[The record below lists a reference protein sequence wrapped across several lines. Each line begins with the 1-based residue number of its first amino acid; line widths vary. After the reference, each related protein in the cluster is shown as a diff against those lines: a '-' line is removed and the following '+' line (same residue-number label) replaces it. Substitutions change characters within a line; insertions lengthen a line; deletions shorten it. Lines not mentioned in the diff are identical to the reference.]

1 MRSHKQPGSRSHK
14 EYKDVFKCNNIPH
27 KIEDFKI
34 VFERSGIAVD
44 LEMIKKTLQ
53 ILIYFIK
60 IIDLEFFSVYIG
72 LFIVGV

>member
-44 LEMIKKTLQ
+44 LEMIKKTSSSNIHEVRCHQ
-53 ILIYFIK
+53 INQIEK
-60 IIDLEFFSVYIG
+60 M
-72 LFIVGV
+72 